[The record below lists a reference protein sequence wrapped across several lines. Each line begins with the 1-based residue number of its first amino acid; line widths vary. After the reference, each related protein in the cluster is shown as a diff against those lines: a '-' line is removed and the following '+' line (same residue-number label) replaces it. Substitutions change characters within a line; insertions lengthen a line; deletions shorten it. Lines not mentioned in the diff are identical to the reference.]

1 MMTVLAIYGTYC
13 VLTGK
18 AARAAACSKPNQS
31 VLNAIITSGTAKAA
45 CEVIDWV
52 NEKLD
57 KKTGT
62 GV

>member
-18 AARAAACSKPNQS
+18 A
-31 VLNAIITSGTAKAA
+31 AKAA